1 MCRHLAYLGPP
12 LRPEELV
19 LAPPHSL
26 LVQSHAARELL
37 RGSVCADGF
46 GVGWYADGEPEPAVY
61 RRESP
66 IWADPDLPRVARAV
80 RSPVRRRLGAQ
91 RHPGRA
97 RRSRRGPADAARRVP
112 FAHNGAVAGF
122 AELARA
128 LREGLPDDLYA
139 AARGAGDSE
148 ALFLL
153 VLAAV
158 RAAGGDLA
166 AGVRAALAEVAERA
180 PGSGLNV
187 VLTDGRTLVAT
198 AAGRRRAGRLP
209 LPARAPGRR
218 LGDRLGGPRRRPG
231 LAPRCPRATWSC
243 WAPTAVRRLV
253 EA

>member
-26 LVQSHAARELL
+26 LVQSYAARELL

-46 GVGWYADGEPEPAVY
+46 GVGWYADDEPEPAAY

-66 IWADPDLPRVARAV
+66 IWVDADLPRVARAV
-80 RSPVRRRLGAQ
+80 RSRCVVASVRNGT
-91 RHPGRA
+91 PGVPG
-97 RRSRRGPADAARRVP
+97 GPAAIQP
-112 FAHNGAVAGF
+112 MPLGGYLFAHNGAVAGF
-122 AELARA
+122 AGLARS

-198 AAGRRRAGRLP
+198 RLAAGV
-209 LPARAPGRR
+209 PADSLYLLERPEGGSVIASEALDPDPGWHPVPEGHLVV
-218 LGDRLGGPRRRPG
+218 LGADRRP
-231 LAPRCPRATWSC
+231 A
-243 WAPTAVRRLV
+243 LV